1 MKIGIIGLARSGKT
15 TIFEALTS
23 QTSDAAHKGESRVGT
38 IRVPDQRLDVLN
50 NMYKP
55 PKAVYAQ
62 VEYFLPGL
70 LGQTI
75 KDQSPWRQVR
85 YCDALIQVVR
95 NFGGFGFEDPT
106 PRQDFQALQQELI
119 IDDLVVVE
127 KRIERL
133 GQDHK
138 RGKKAD
144 PEELRLLHECKE
156 ALENEIPLRKKPHLA
171 SAPTLK
177 GFTLLS
183 AKPVLALFNNPD
195 DDDNPPAEEQLTSS
209 EEYIVLRGKLE
220 RELSQMSDEEA
231 GDFLEEF
238 NLTALAADRVIKRS
252 YELLGLISFFTVGDD
267 EVRAWTISKGRP
279 AVEAAGA
286 IHTDMQKG
294 FIRAEVVAYDHL
306 IEAGNY
312 PEARK
317 KGVVRLEGKT
327 YEVKDGDIIE
337 FRFNV

>member
-1 MKIGIIGLARSGKT
+1 MKIGIIGPARSGKT

-23 QTSDAAHKGESRVGT
+23 QTTDAVHKGESRVGT
-38 IRVPDQRLDVLN
+38 IRVPDRRLDVLYD
-50 NMYKP
+50 MYKP

-70 LGQTI
+70 LGSAA

-85 YCDALIQVVR
+85 YCDALIQVIR
-95 NFGGFGFEDPT
+95 NFGGYGFEDPA
-106 PRQDFQALQQELI
+106 PDHDFQTLQQELI

-127 KRIERL
+127 KRIDRL
-133 GQDHK
+133 EQDHK

-144 PEELRLLHECKE
+144 PEELSLLHECRD

-171 SAPTLK
+171 SARLLK

-195 DDDNPPAEEQLTSS
+195 DDDNPPAEESLTTH
-209 EEYIVLRGKLE
+209 EAYMVLRGKLE

-252 YELLGLISFFTVGDD
+252 YELLGLISFFTIGDD
-267 EVRAWTISKGRP
+267 EVRAWTISRETP
-279 AVEAAGA
+279 ALEAAGA

-294 FIRAEVVAYDHL
+294 FIRAEVVAYDDL
-306 IEAGNY
+306 LEAGTY

-317 KGVVRLEGKT
+317 KGLVRLEGKT
-327 YEVKDGDIIE
+327 YKVEDGDIITI
-337 FRFNV
+337 RFNV